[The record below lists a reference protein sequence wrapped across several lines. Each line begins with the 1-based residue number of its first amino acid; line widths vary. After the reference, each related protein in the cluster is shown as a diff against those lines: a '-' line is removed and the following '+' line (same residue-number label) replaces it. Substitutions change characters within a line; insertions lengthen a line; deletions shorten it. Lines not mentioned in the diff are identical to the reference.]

1 MADLLFG
8 GFALM
13 PGPVRKEK
21 QFRIPDD
28 FSKTHFTF
36 LSRTCAV
43 PRPVFPRFFYLCPE
57 IAKLYTS
64 TKQRNFSIFLRG
76 RNRPSL
82 TAVTVKGNISGGI
95 KGLFLA

>member
-43 PRPVFPRFFYLCPE
+43 PRPVFPRFFDLCPE
-57 IAKLYTS
+57 MAKL
-64 TKQRNFSIFLRG
+64 
-76 RNRPSL
+76 
-82 TAVTVKGNISGGI
+82 VKII
-95 KGLFLA
+95 HKHEAKKFQHCPHR

>member
-28 FSKTHFTF
+28 FSKTHFSF

-43 PRPVFPRFFYLCPE
+43 PRPVFPRFFFTSVRRSQNYTQARSKEAE
-57 IAKLYTS
+57 IE
-64 TKQRNFSIFLRG
+64 IV
-76 RNRPSL
+76 PH
-82 TAVTVKGNISGGI
+82 
-95 KGLFLA
+95 

>member
-8 GFALM
+8 GFGLM

-36 LSRTCAV
+36 LSRACAV
-43 PRPVFPRFFYLCPE
+43 GPTALSRVRFSRGFFHLCPE

-82 TAVTVKGNISGGI
+82 TAVM
-95 KGLFLA
+95 

>member
-13 PGPVRKEK
+13 PGPVREEK
-21 QFRIPDD
+21 QFRIPDE

-43 PRPVFPRFFYLCPE
+43 PRAVFPRFFYLCPE
-57 IAKLYTS
+57 IANYTQARS
-64 TKQRNFSIFLRG
+64 KEMSAFSSEVEIG
-76 RNRPSL
+76 PH
-82 TAVTVKGNISGGI
+82 
-95 KGLFLA
+95 

>member
-13 PGPVRKEK
+13 PDPVRKEK
-21 QFRIPDD
+21 QFRIPDE

-43 PRPVFPRFFYLCPE
+43 PRPVFPRFFYLCSE
-57 IAKLYTS
+57 IAKS
-64 TKQRNFSIFLRG
+64 HEAKKFQQFPQR
-76 RNRPSL
+76 
-82 TAVTVKGNISGGI
+82 
-95 KGLFLA
+95 

>member
-43 PRPVFPRFFYLCPE
+43 PRPVFPRFFLPLSGDRKIIHKHE
-57 IAKLYTS
+57 AK
-64 TKQRNFSIFLRG
+64 KFQHFPQR
-76 RNRPSL
+76 
-82 TAVTVKGNISGGI
+82 
-95 KGLFLA
+95 